1 MADDEQRGAKDAG
14 ASAPETDA
22 KGGGDNP
29 QEAASERVIIARKW
43 EGAPSVADPKGEKGG
58 PVAVYWYDGERE
70 RRGAWPRE
78 ATRELHFHAVRAD
91 TVDGEATLGL
101 ALAASAWHGDQEG
114 IADLLHQ
121 RGANATWAD
130 ANGATPMHQAAA
142 RGDLGGTKILL
153 DRGGDVNAADEHAMT
168 PLHVACLNGHG
179 AVAELLLTHGANV
192 RLRERSG
199 LTPFDLVPKR
209 GNSALG
215 YDKRAASIDV
225 ESLKAVTRS
234 GAQPA
239 ADAKPAERPAAK
251 QRKGAKA

>member
-1 MADDEQRGAKDAG
+1 MIDFCSESSAASKVSHSCIVSSRHSSSSPAYDASLG
-14 ASAPETDA
+14 PAFASISLTMSHAARASAESFPC
-22 KGGGDNP
+22 
-29 QEAASERVIIARKW
+29 
-43 EGAPSVADPKGEKGG
+43 
-58 PVAVYWYDGERE
+58 
-70 RRGAWPRE
+70 
-78 ATRELHFHAVRAD
+78 F
-91 TVDGEATLGL
+91 

-153 DRGGDVNAADEHAMT
+153 DRGGDVNAVDEHAMT

-179 AVAELLLTHGANV
+179 AVAELLLTHSANV

-239 ADAKPAERPAAK
+239 ADGKPAERPAAK